1 MADVLSR
8 LESERQLTAKN
19 KTYMEAVEESM
30 DYEAREWKRNTD
42 DMKSEC
48 AMALQRDAVR
58 EHAVAVLRQNVVE
71 LQVRLPNL
79 RQQSGGLTLVA
90 GEQSACSATPPEPA
104 ACRGR
109 RLRSLSRTKQENA
122 SRSLSRTMS
131 EKSLSVHRDQIE
143 RELHEAARC
152 FREADEIDPGN
163 FLHSRLINR
172 ATSPSIVTRRS
183 WTSSIPASLC

>member
-131 EKSLSVHRDQIE
+131 EKSLSVHRE